1 MHHATWRILVCSV
14 ELGLQWCLLALRHSL
29 ALKGRKDHKERRRW
43 EGERRGGEEGV
54 EGEKGRGGDGERRG
68 GEEGVERRRRGEGER
83 RRWGEKRRGER
94 EMRGEEEMER
104 REREE
109 EKKERDEKG
118 KKGRRK
124 GKGGGRGLTFSPI
137 LWDTLRI
144 ISVLEIQTP
153 GGAPRH
159 S

>member
-1 MHHATWRILVCSV
+1 MHHATWRIPVCSV

-68 GEEGVERRRRGEGER
+68 EEEGVERRR
-83 RRWGEKRRGER
+83 WGEERRGER
-94 EMRGEEEMER
+94 EMRGGEEEMER

-109 EKKERDEKG
+109 ERKERDEKG